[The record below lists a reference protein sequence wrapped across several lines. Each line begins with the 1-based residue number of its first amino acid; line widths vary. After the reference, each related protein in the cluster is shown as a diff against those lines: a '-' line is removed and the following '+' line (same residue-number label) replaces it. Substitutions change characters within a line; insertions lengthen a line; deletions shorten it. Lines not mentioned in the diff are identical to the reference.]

1 MTFTVQVDVTR
12 WRDHQ
17 KRVLADQPGLV
28 PVAKGN
34 GYGVGNARLA
44 QESAVLGVDTIAV
57 GTDREVAAVC
67 EHFEGDVLVLTPVG
81 LETSYDE
88 GPAAARTIHTVSH
101 VTTLRACPAQARV
114 VVECRTS
121 MNRHGIRPSELPS
134 VTDSLGGARLEGFAL
149 HLPLDR
155 PRGVDPVEE
164 TTAWIGRLQSAG
176 LAPGGRLT
184 LWVSHLDGAD
194 LAGLRARHPGVTFR
208 PRVGTRLWL
217 GDRDALTARGTVL
230 DVEPLSRGE
239 RSGYRQHRAPSAG
252 HLVVVSGGTAH
263 GVALEAPKA
272 VRGPVQ
278 RAKVV
283 ALSTL
288 EASGRNL
295 SPFHWAGRQRWFVE
309 PPHMQV
315 SLIFLPHGVAPPA
328 IGAELDCAVRLTTTH
343 PDRLRDV

>member
-1 MTFTVQVDVTR
+1 MTFTVQVDVAR

-17 KRVLADQPGLV
+17 KRVLAELPGLV

-44 QESAVLGVDTIAV
+44 RESTVLGVDTIAV
-57 GTDREVAAVC
+57 GTDREVAEVA
-67 EHFEGDVLVLTPVG
+67 EQFPGDLLVLTPVG
-81 LETSYDE
+81 TGTAYGGGEV
-88 GPAAARTIHTVSH
+88 AARTIHTVSH
-101 VTTLRACPAQARV
+101 LTQLRACPARTRV
-114 VVECRTS
+114 VVECRTT
-121 MNRHGIRPSELPS
+121 MNRHGIRPDELPA
-134 VTDSLGGARLEGFAL
+134 VAEALRDSRLEGFAL

-155 PRGVDPVEE
+155 PRGVDPVAE
-164 TTAWIGRLQSAG
+164 TTAWIDRLLTAG
-176 LAPGGRLT
+176 LPCST
-184 LWVSHLDGAD
+184 VWVSHLDGAD
-194 LAGLRARHPGVTFR
+194 LTGLSARHAGVAFR

-272 VRGPVQ
+272 VRGPIQ

-283 ALSTL
+283 ALGTM
-288 EASGRNL
+288 EAIGRNL
-295 SPFHWAGRQRWFVE
+295 SPFSWAGRQRWFVE

-315 SLIFLPHGVAPPA
+315 SLIFLPHDVVPPT
-328 IGAELDCAVRLTTTH
+328 IGDELDCAVRLTTTH
-343 PDRLRDV
+343 PDRVRDV